1 MKRFLLPIFTLLS
14 ISVFAQSMVTEGMVA
29 IDGKSRNSLSVI
41 IKDATADDVKKAW
54 KKQLK
59 DLKGKVNDK
68 TIIFGDDCQ
77 AKSMGDNTFD
87 VYSIVEDLGDQGI
100 KLVAAFDLGGAY
112 LSTADHPEKYPA
124 AEQIMKQFALDQAKA
139 VLANE
144 IDASEKILKGLEKDF
159 SGLEKDKEKLEKDI
173 EDYKKKIE
181 EAKAAIEQNVAA
193 QANKKTEIEGMK
205 AVIKDL
211 QTKEKSIK

>member
-1 MKRFLLPIFTLLS
+1 MKKFLLPIFTLLS
-14 ISVFAQSMVTEGMVA
+14 VSAFAQSMVTEGMVA

-59 DLKGKVNDK
+59 DLKGKVTDK

-87 VYSIVEDLGDQGI
+87 VYSMVEDLGQQGI
-100 KLVAAFDLGGAY
+100 RLVAAFNLGGAY
-112 LSTADHPEKYPA
+112 LSTASHPEKYPA
-124 AEQIMKQFALDQAKA
+124 AEQIMKQFALEQAKA
-139 VLANE
+139 VIKNE
-144 IDASEKILKGLEKDF
+144 IDVSEKILRGFEKDL

-173 EDYKKKIE
+173 EDYEKKIE
-181 EAKAAIEQNVAA
+181 EAKAAIEQNVSA